1 MLNVFK
7 NKSNHQYKTASVIM
21 PDRSQTFFKY
31 RRITNEDVQDIQIL
45 KGLKF
50 SAEEF
55 IIATTYEFEFDLN
68 PLHVNI
74 DGTRY
79 KIFDHYKENAL
90 NSQGMF
96 RKEGQTLTYI
106 RIGK

>member
-1 MLNVFK
+1 MLNVFSQA
-7 NKSNHQYKTASVIM
+7 SNHQYKTAYIIRL
-21 PDRSQTFFKY
+21 DRSQLAFKY
-31 RRITNEDVQDIQIL
+31 RRITNKDIQDIQIL

-55 IIATTYEFEFDLN
+55 VIATTDQFEFDIN

-74 DGTRY
+74 DDVRY
-79 KIFDHYKENAL
+79 KIFDHYKEDIN

-96 RKEGQTLTYI
+96 RKNGQLLTYI